1 MGGNALT
8 APLTQEQIKTA
19 LTMQGGRIVWAA
31 RTADFYASSFSK
43 AYDPEG
49 AARYWNKNS
58 AGKAPAWRY
67 DKIKAD
73 FTCTALL
80 RQLSLKAACAALGI
94 SYEQQTLT
102 VAQEQKD
109 KREDTARDVVLRCV
123 ELSGGVPVWR
133 TRTRDSHPKTSQSVL
148 DDFNSRYAG
157 KQVRPRKGVYKI
169 SYNQVSEAQLR
180 AWLEE
185 KP

>member
-1 MGGNALT
+1 MTL
-8 APLTQEQIKTA
+8 PLTQEQIKTA
-19 LTMQGGRIVWAA
+19 LTMQGGRIVWAT

-49 AARYWNKNS
+49 AARHWNKTS
-58 AGKAPAWRY
+58 AGKPPAWRF

-73 FTCTALL
+73 FTCTAML
-80 RQLSLKAACAALGI
+80 RQVSLKAACAALGI
-94 SYEQQTLT
+94 SYEKQTLT

>member
-1 MGGNALT
+1 M
-8 APLTQEQIKTA
+8 
-19 LTMQGGRIVWAA
+19 
-31 RTADFYASSFSK
+31 
-43 AYDPEG
+43 
-49 AARYWNKNS
+49 
-58 AGKAPAWRY
+58 
-67 DKIKAD
+67 
-73 FTCTALL
+73 L
-80 RQLSLKAACAALGI
+80 RQLSLKAACAALGLQ
-94 SYEQQTLT
+94 YNAQQYLT
-102 VAQEQKD
+102 AQALQD
-109 KREDTARDVVLRCV
+109 KREDTAKGVVLRCV

-157 KQVRPRKGVYKI
+157 KQVKPRNGLYKI